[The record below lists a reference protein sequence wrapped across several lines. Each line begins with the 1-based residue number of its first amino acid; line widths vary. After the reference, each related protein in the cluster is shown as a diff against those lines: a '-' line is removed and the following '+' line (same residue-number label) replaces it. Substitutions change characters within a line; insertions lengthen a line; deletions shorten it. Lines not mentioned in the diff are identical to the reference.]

1 MLLAAA
7 DALALLLVVVFEA
20 EVPVDVLPPELALLE
35 VLTV

>member
-7 DALALLLVVVFEA
+7 DALALLLVVLEA
-20 EVPVDVLPPELALLE
+20 EVPVDALPPELALLE